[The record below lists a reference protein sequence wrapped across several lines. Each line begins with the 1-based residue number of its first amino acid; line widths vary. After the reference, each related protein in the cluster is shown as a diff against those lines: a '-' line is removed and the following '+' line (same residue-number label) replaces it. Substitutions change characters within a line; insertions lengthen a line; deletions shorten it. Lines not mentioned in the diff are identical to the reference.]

1 MKAFASLYT
10 ELDASGSTS
19 HKVEAMVRYLR
30 DAPPADAAWA
40 IYFLAGGKPRQIV
53 PARSLREAAREAS
66 GLPEWLVDE
75 SYSSVGDLAET
86 IAHLLPEAQVCES
99 IGLSQWMDERL
110 LPLRGAPAEVGIAA
124 LKNWWSQLDW
134 NGRFALNKLI
144 TGGFRVGVSK
154 QLVVRALAEVAGL
167 EPTLIAQRMIGY
179 TDARRM
185 PDTQRYL
192 ALIAPPSA
200 DLSASQTSGQPY
212 PFFLAHP
219 LQGEVASLGALRD
232 WQVEWKWDGI
242 RAQLVLRGEQVWLWS
257 RGEELITERFPEIE
271 RAARKLLESAG
282 CERQALD
289 GLVRDGALRDGP
301 TLDGLVRNGLVLDGE
316 VLAWDVARSRPL
328 PFAALQRRITRKTLT
343 AAIAREAPA
352 VFVAYDLLE
361 SAGQDWRD
369 RPLAQRRAQLE
380 RVLGQTA
387 DAGAAMCDSAAPAAI
402 DAPSA
407 PSAPSA
413 PIGAPSERTMTE
425 VLRLSPVLAASD
437 WPELAALR
445 ESSRERGV
453 EGFML
458 KRRSSS
464 YGIGRTRAEGVD
476 WWKWKVEPYSID
488 AVLVYAQRG
497 HGRRASLYTDY
508 TFALWDRPAGD
519 GPKPPAL
526 LPFAKAYSGLTDDE
540 IAQVDAVIRR
550 TVVEKF
556 GPVRSLTPTLVFE
569 LGFEGI
575 SRSPRHKSGVAVR
588 FPRILRWRT
597 DKTVD
602 QANTLADLHAL
613 LGSTP

>member
-1 MKAFASLYT
+1 MKAFARLYAD
-10 ELDASGSTS
+10 LDASGSTS
-19 HKVEAMVRYLR
+19 HKVGSMVRYLR
-30 DAPPADAAWA
+30 EAPPADAAWA
-40 IYFLAGGKPRQIV
+40 TYFLAGGKPRQIV
-53 PARSLREAAREAS
+53 PARLLREAAREVS

-86 IAHLLPEAQVCES
+86 IAHLLPEGQACAPL
-99 IGLSQWMDERL
+99 GLSQWMEERL
-110 LPLRGAPAEVGIAA
+110 LPLRGAPAEVGIEA
-124 LKNWWSQLDW
+124 LKTWWSQLDW

-154 QLVVRALAEVAGL
+154 QLVLRALAEVAGL
-167 EPTLIAQRMIGY
+167 EATLIAQRMIGY

-185 PDTQRYL
+185 PDAKRYL
-192 ALIAPPSA
+192 ALIEPVA
-200 DLSASQTSGQPY
+200 DGMAVLATGGQPY

-219 LQGEVASLGALRD
+219 LQGEVASLGAVQD

-242 RAQLVLRGEQVWLWS
+242 RAQLVMRGEQVWLWS

-271 RAARKLLESAG
+271 RAARQLVEAP
-282 CERQALD
+282 ALDRPGPD
-289 GLVRDGALRDGP
+289 GLVL
-301 TLDGLVRNGLVLDGE
+301 NGLVLDGE

-343 AAIAREAPA
+343 AAIARDAPA

-369 RPLAQRRAQLE
+369 RSLAARRSQLE

-387 DAGAAMCDSAAPAAI
+387 GEGAATCESDPPAAPAAPA
-402 DAPSA
+402 APKA
-407 PSAPSA
+407 ATGDRRP
-413 PIGAPSERTMTE
+413 TE
-425 VLRLSPVLAASD
+425 VLRVSPVLAASD
-437 WPELAALR
+437 WSELAALR

-458 KRRSSS
+458 KRRASA
-464 YGIGRTRAEGVD
+464 YGMGRTRTEGVD

-508 TFALWDRPAGD
+508 TFALWDRAADEGSE
-519 GPKPPAL
+519 PPAL

-540 IAQVDAVIRR
+540 IAQVDSVIRR

-556 GPVRSLTPTLVFE
+556 GPVRSVTPTLVFE

-602 QANTLADLHAL
+602 QANSLADLHAL
-613 LGSTP
+613 LGPSP

>member
-1 MKAFASLYT
+1 MKAFARLYAD
-10 ELDASGSTS
+10 LDASGSTS
-19 HKVEAMVRYLR
+19 HKVGSMVRYLR
-30 DAPPADAAWA
+30 EAPPADAAWA
-40 IYFLAGGKPRQIV
+40 TYFLAGGKPRQIV
-53 PARSLREAAREAS
+53 PARLLREAAREVS

-86 IAHLLPEAQVCES
+86 IAHLLPEGQACAPL
-99 IGLSQWMDERL
+99 GLSQWMEERL
-110 LPLRGAPAEVGIAA
+110 LPLRGAPAEVGIEA
-124 LKNWWSQLDW
+124 LKTWWSQLDW

-154 QLVVRALAEVAGL
+154 QLVLRALAEVAGL
-167 EPTLIAQRMIGY
+167 EATLIAQRMIGY

-185 PDTQRYL
+185 PDAKRYL
-192 ALIAPPSA
+192 ALIEPVA
-200 DLSASQTSGQPY
+200 DGMAVLATGGQPY

-219 LQGEVASLGALRD
+219 LQGEVASLGAVQD

-242 RAQLVLRGEQVWLWS
+242 RAQLVMRGEQVWLWS

-271 RAARKLLESAG
+271 RAARQLAG
-282 CERQALD
+282 APALD
-289 GLVRDGALRDGP
+289 GPGP
-301 TLDGLVRNGLVLDGE
+301 DGLVLNSLVLDGE

-343 AAIAREAPA
+343 AAIARDAPA

-369 RPLAQRRAQLE
+369 RSLAARRAHLE

-387 DAGAAMCDSAAPAAI
+387 GEGAATCESDPPAAPAAPKAATG
-402 DAPSA
+402 DRRP
-407 PSAPSA
+407 
-413 PIGAPSERTMTE
+413 TE

-437 WPELAALR
+437 WSELAALR

-458 KRRSSS
+458 KRRASA
-464 YGIGRTRAEGVD
+464 YGMGRTRTDGVD

-508 TFALWDRPAGD
+508 TFALWDRAAD
-519 GPKPPAL
+519 EGPEPPVL

-540 IAQVDAVIRR
+540 IAQVDSVIRR

-556 GPVRSLTPTLVFE
+556 GPVRSVTPTLVFE

-602 QANTLADLHAL
+602 QANSLADLHAL

>member
-1 MKAFASLYT
+1 MKAFARLYAD
-10 ELDASGSTS
+10 LDASGSTS
-19 HKVEAMVRYLR
+19 HKVGSMVRYLR
-30 DAPPADAAWA
+30 EAPPADAAWA
-40 IYFLAGGKPRQIV
+40 TYFLAGGKPRQIV
-53 PARSLREAAREAS
+53 PARLLREAAREVS

-86 IAHLLPEAQVCES
+86 IAHLLPEGQACES
-99 IGLSQWMDERL
+99 LGLSQWMEERL
-110 LPLRGAPAEVGIAA
+110 LPLRGAPAEVGIEA
-124 LKNWWSQLDW
+124 LKTWWSQLDW

-167 EPTLIAQRMIGY
+167 EATLIAQRMIGY

-185 PDTQRYL
+185 PDAKRYL
-192 ALIAPPSA
+192 ALIEPVA
-200 DLSASQTSGQPY
+200 DGMAVLATGGQPY

-219 LQGEVASLGALRD
+219 LQGEVASLGAVQD

-242 RAQLVLRGEQVWLWS
+242 RAQLVMRGEQVWLWS

-271 RAARKLLESAG
+271 RAARQLVGGPVLE
-282 CERQALD
+282 R
-289 GLVRDGALRDGP
+289 RLRDGP
-301 TLDGLVRNGLVLDGE
+301 VLNGLVLDGE

-343 AAIAREAPA
+343 AAITREAPA

-369 RPLAQRRAQLE
+369 RSLVARRAQLE

-387 DAGAAMCDSAAPAAI
+387 GEGAATCESDPTAAPAAPA
-402 DAPSA
+402 APKAATSDRR
-407 PSAPSA
+407 P
-413 PIGAPSERTMTE
+413 TE

-437 WPELAALR
+437 WSELAALR

-458 KRRSSS
+458 KRRASA
-464 YGIGRTRAEGVD
+464 YGMGRTRTEGVD

-508 TFALWDRPAGD
+508 TFALWDRVAD
-519 GPKPPAL
+519 EGPEPPEL

-540 IAQVDAVIRR
+540 IAQVDSVIRR

-556 GPVRSLTPTLVFE
+556 GPVRSVTPTLVFE

>member
-1 MKAFASLYT
+1 MKAFARLYAD
-10 ELDASGSTS
+10 LDASGSTS
-19 HKVEAMVRYLR
+19 HKVGSMVRYLR
-30 DAPPADAAWA
+30 EAPPADAAWA
-40 IYFLAGGKPRQIV
+40 TYFLAGGKPRQIV
-53 PARSLREAAREAS
+53 PARLLREAAREVS

-86 IAHLLPEAQVCES
+86 IAHLLPEGQACES
-99 IGLSQWMDERL
+99 LGLSQWMEERL
-110 LPLRGAPAEVGIAA
+110 LPLRGAPAEVGIEA
-124 LKNWWSQLDW
+124 LKTWWSQLDW

-167 EPTLIAQRMIGY
+167 EATLIAQRMIGY

-185 PDTQRYL
+185 PDAQRYL
-192 ALIAPPSA
+192 ALIEPVADGMAVLAPG
-200 DLSASQTSGQPY
+200 GQPY

-219 LQGEVASLGALRD
+219 LQGEVASLGAVQD

-242 RAQLVLRGEQVWLWS
+242 RAQLVMRGEQVWLWS

-271 RAARKLLESAG
+271 RAARQLVEGLG
-282 CERQALD
+282 LVRPALD
-289 GLVRDGALRDGP
+289 GPLRD
-301 TLDGLVRNGLVLDGE
+301 GLVLDGE

-343 AAIAREAPA
+343 AAIARDAPA

-369 RPLAQRRAQLE
+369 RPLAERRSQLE
-380 RVLGQTA
+380 RVLGRTA
-387 DAGAAMCDSAAPAAI
+387 GEGAAICEPDPTVAPTVLVAPTAPQAATSDRMPT
-402 DAPSA
+402 
-407 PSAPSA
+407 
-413 PIGAPSERTMTE
+413 G
-425 VLRLSPVLAASD
+425 VLRVSPVLAASD

-458 KRRSSS
+458 KRRSSL
-464 YGIGRTRAEGVD
+464 YGIGRTRTEGVD

-508 TFALWDRPAGD
+508 TFALWSRAAGE
-519 GPKPPAL
+519 GTEPPAL
-526 LPFAKAYSGLTDDE
+526 LPFAKAYSGLSDDE

-550 TVVEKF
+550 TVIEKF
-556 GPVRSLTPTLVFE
+556 GPVRSVTPTMVFE

>member
-1 MKAFASLYT
+1 MKAFARLYAD
-10 ELDASGSTS
+10 LDASGSTS
-19 HKVEAMVRYLR
+19 HKVGSMVRYLR
-30 DAPPADAAWA
+30 EAPPADAAWA
-40 IYFLAGGKPRQIV
+40 TYFLAGGKPRQIV
-53 PARSLREAAREAS
+53 PARLLREAAREVS

-86 IAHLLPEAQVCES
+86 IAHLLPEGQACES
-99 IGLSQWMDERL
+99 LGLSQWMEERL
-110 LPLRGAPAEVGIAA
+110 LPLRGAPAEVGIEA
-124 LKNWWSQLDW
+124 LKTWWSQLDW

-167 EPTLIAQRMIGY
+167 EATLIAQRMIGY

-185 PDTQRYL
+185 PDAKRYL
-192 ALIAPPSA
+192 ALIEPVA
-200 DLSASQTSGQPY
+200 DGMAVLATGGQPY

-219 LQGEVASLGALRD
+219 LQGEVASLGAVQD

-242 RAQLVLRGEQVWLWS
+242 RAQLVMRGEQVWLWS

-271 RAARKLLESAG
+271 RAARQLVEG
-282 CERQALD
+282 PVLD
-289 GLVRDGALRDGP
+289 RRLRDGP
-301 TLDGLVRNGLVLDGE
+301 VLNGLVLDGE

-343 AAIAREAPA
+343 AAITREAPA

-369 RPLAQRRAQLE
+369 RSLVARRAQLE

-387 DAGAAMCDSAAPAAI
+387 GEGAATCESDPTAAPAAPA
-402 DAPSA
+402 APKAATSDRR
-407 PSAPSA
+407 P
-413 PIGAPSERTMTE
+413 TE

-437 WPELAALR
+437 WSELAALR

-458 KRRSSS
+458 KRRASA
-464 YGIGRTRAEGVD
+464 YGMGRTRTEGVD

-508 TFALWDRPAGD
+508 TFALWDRVAD
-519 GPKPPAL
+519 EGPEPPEL

-540 IAQVDAVIRR
+540 IAQVDSVIRR

-556 GPVRSLTPTLVFE
+556 GPVRSVTPTLVFE

-602 QANTLADLHAL
+602 QANSLADLHAL
-613 LGSTP
+613 LGPSP

>member
-1 MKAFASLYT
+1 MKAFAGLYAD
-10 ELDASGSTS
+10 LDASGSTS
-19 HKVEAMVRYLR
+19 HKVESMVRYLR

-75 SYSSVGDLAET
+75 SYASVGDLAET
-86 IAHLLPEAQVCES
+86 IAHLLPEAQSCES
-99 IGLSQWMDERL
+99 IGLSKWMDERL
-110 LPLRGAPAEVGIAA
+110 LPLRGAPAEVGIEA
-124 LKNWWSQLDW
+124 LKHWWSQLDW

-144 TGGFRVGVSK
+144 TGGLRVGVSK

-167 EPTLIAQRMIGY
+167 EATLIAQRMIGY
-179 TDARRM
+179 TDTRRM
-185 PDTQRYL
+185 PDAQRYL
-192 ALIAPPSA
+192 ALIAP
-200 DLSASQTSGQPY
+200 LLEGVSASQTGGQPY

-219 LQGEVASLGALRD
+219 LAGEVAEIGALHD

-242 RAQLVLRGEQVWLWS
+242 RAQLVMRGEQVWLWS

-271 RAARKLLESAG
+271 RAARKLL
-282 CERQALD
+282 
-289 GLVRDGALRDGP
+289 DGP
-301 TLDGLVRNGLVLDGE
+301 VLDGLVLDGE

-343 AAIAREAPA
+343 AAIARDAPA

-361 SAGQDWRD
+361 SGGQDWRD
-369 RPLAQRRAQLE
+369 RPLAARRAQLE
-380 RVLGQTA
+380 RLL
-387 DAGAAMCDSAAPAAI
+387 
-402 DAPSA
+402 
-407 PSAPSA
+407 
-413 PIGAPSERTMTE
+413 GAPSNE
-425 VLRLSPVLAASD
+425 VLRLSPAVTASD

-458 KRRSSS
+458 KRRSSA
-464 YGIGRTRAEGVD
+464 YGMGRTRAEGVD

-508 TFALWDRPAGD
+508 TFALWNRAAGE
-519 GPKPPAL
+519 GPEPPAL

-556 GPVRSLTPTLVFE
+556 GPVRSVTPTLVFE

-602 QANTLADLHAL
+602 QANTLADLNAL

>member
-1 MKAFASLYT
+1 MKAFARLYAD
-10 ELDASGSTS
+10 LDASGSTS
-19 HKVEAMVRYLR
+19 HKVGSMVRYLR
-30 DAPPADAAWA
+30 EAPPADAAWA
-40 IYFLAGGKPRQIV
+40 TYFLAGGKPRQIV
-53 PARSLREAAREAS
+53 PARLLREAAREVS

-86 IAHLLPEAQVCES
+86 IAHLLPEGQACAPL
-99 IGLSQWMDERL
+99 GLSQWMEERL
-110 LPLRGAPAEVGIAA
+110 LPLRGAPAEVGIEA
-124 LKNWWSQLDW
+124 LKTWWSQLDW

-154 QLVVRALAEVAGL
+154 QLVLRALAEVAGL
-167 EPTLIAQRMIGY
+167 EATLIAQRMIGY

-185 PDTQRYL
+185 PDAKRYL
-192 ALIAPPSA
+192 ALIEPVA
-200 DLSASQTSGQPY
+200 DGMAVLATGGQPY

-219 LQGEVASLGALRD
+219 LQGEVASLGVVQD

-242 RAQLVLRGEQVWLWS
+242 RAQLVMRGEQVWLWS

-271 RAARKLLESAG
+271 RAARQLAG
-282 CERQALD
+282 APALD
-289 GLVRDGALRDGP
+289 GPGP
-301 TLDGLVRNGLVLDGE
+301 DGLVLNSLVLDGE

-343 AAIAREAPA
+343 AAIARDAPA

-369 RPLAQRRAQLE
+369 RSLAARRSQLE

-387 DAGAAMCDSAAPAAI
+387 GEGAATCESDPPAAPAAPA
-402 DAPSA
+402 APMAATSDRR
-407 PSAPSA
+407 P
-413 PIGAPSERTMTE
+413 TE

-437 WPELAALR
+437 WSELAALR

-458 KRRSSS
+458 KRRASA
-464 YGIGRTRAEGVD
+464 YGMGRTRTEGVD
-476 WWKWKVEPYSID
+476 WWKWKVEPFSID

-508 TFALWDRPAGD
+508 TFALWDRVADEGSE
-519 GPKPPAL
+519 PPAL

-540 IAQVDAVIRR
+540 IAQVDSVIRR

-556 GPVRSLTPTLVFE
+556 GPVRSVTPTLVFE

-602 QANTLADLHAL
+602 QANSLADLHAL
-613 LGSTP
+613 LGPSP

>member
-1 MKAFASLYT
+1 MKAFSSLYT

-219 LQGEVASLGALRD
+219 LQGEVASLGPLRD

-242 RAQLVLRGEQVWLWS
+242 RAQLVLRGGQVWLWS

-271 RAARKLLESAG
+271 RAARQLLESAG
-282 CERQALD
+282 CDRQALD

-301 TLDGLVRNGLVLDGE
+301 ALDGPLLDGLVLDGE
-316 VLAWDVARSRPL
+316 VLAWDDARSRPL

-369 RPLAQRRAQLE
+369 RPLAARRAQLE
-380 RVLGQTA
+380 RLLGQAA
-387 DAGAAMCDSAAPAAI
+387 DEGAVRNESDAANAPKAATS
-402 DAPSA
+402 DP
-407 PSAPSA
+407 
-413 PIGAPSERTMTE
+413 TMAE
-425 VLRLSPVLAASD
+425 VLRLSPVSAASD
-437 WPELAALR
+437 WPQLAALR

-458 KRRSSS
+458 KRRSSA

-519 GPKPPAL
+519 GPEPPAL

>member
-1 MKAFASLYT
+1 MKAFARLYAD
-10 ELDASGSTS
+10 LDASGSTS
-19 HKVEAMVRYLR
+19 HKVGSMVRYLR
-30 DAPPADAAWA
+30 EAPPADAAWA
-40 IYFLAGGKPRQIV
+40 TYFLAGGKPRQIV
-53 PARSLREAAREAS
+53 PARLLREAAREVS

-86 IAHLLPEAQVCES
+86 IAHLLPEGQACES
-99 IGLSQWMDERL
+99 LGLSQWMEERL
-110 LPLRGAPAEVGIAA
+110 LPLRGAPAEVGIEA
-124 LKNWWSQLDW
+124 LKTWWSQLDW

-167 EPTLIAQRMIGY
+167 EATLIAQRMIGY

-185 PDTQRYL
+185 PDAKRYL
-192 ALIAPPSA
+192 ALIEPVA
-200 DLSASQTSGQPY
+200 DGMAVLATGGQPY

-219 LQGEVASLGALRD
+219 LQGEVASLGAVQD

-242 RAQLVLRGEQVWLWS
+242 RAQLVMRGEQVWLWS

-271 RAARKLLESAG
+271 RAARQLVEGLG
-282 CERQALD
+282 LVRPALD
-289 GLVRDGALRDGP
+289 GPLRD
-301 TLDGLVRNGLVLDGE
+301 GLVLDGE

-343 AAIAREAPA
+343 AAIARDAPA

-369 RPLAQRRAQLE
+369 RPLAERRSQLE
-380 RVLGQTA
+380 RVLGRTA
-387 DAGAAMCDSAAPAAI
+387 GEGAAICEPDPTVAPTVLVAPTAPQAATSDRMPT
-402 DAPSA
+402 
-407 PSAPSA
+407 
-413 PIGAPSERTMTE
+413 G
-425 VLRLSPVLAASD
+425 VLRVSPVLAASD

-458 KRRSSS
+458 KRRSSL
-464 YGIGRTRAEGVD
+464 YGIGRTRTEGVD

-508 TFALWDRPAGD
+508 TFALWSRAAGE
-519 GPKPPAL
+519 GTEPPAL
-526 LPFAKAYSGLTDDE
+526 LPFAKAYSGLSDDE

-550 TVVEKF
+550 TVIEKF
-556 GPVRSLTPTLVFE
+556 GPVRSVTPTMVFE

>member
-1 MKAFASLYT
+1 MKAFARLYAD
-10 ELDASGSTS
+10 LDASGSTLY
-19 HKVEAMVRYLR
+19 KVESMVRYLR

-53 PARSLREAAREAS
+53 PARSLREAARQVS

-75 SYSSVGDLAET
+75 SYASVGDLAET
-86 IAHLLPEAQVCES
+86 IAHLLPEAQACES
-99 IGLSQWMDERL
+99 IGLSRWMDERL
-110 LPLRGAPAEVGIAA
+110 LPLRGAPAEVGIEA
-124 LKNWWSQLDW
+124 LKHWWSQLDW

-167 EPTLIAQRMIGY
+167 EATLIAQRMIGY

-185 PDTQRYL
+185 PDAPRYL
-192 ALIAPPSA
+192 ALIAPLVEGA
-200 DLSASQTSGQPY
+200 SASQTSGQPY

-219 LQGEVASLGALRD
+219 LQGEVASLGALPD
-232 WQVEWKWDGI
+232 WQAEWKWDGI
-242 RAQLVLRGEQVWLWS
+242 RAQLVMRGEQVWLWS

-271 RAARKLLESAG
+271 RAAHKLFG
-282 CERQALD
+282 GRGPDRPALD
-289 GLVRDGALRDGP
+289 GLVHDSPVRDGP
-301 TLDGLVRNGLVLDGE
+301 TLGGALSDGLVLDGE

-328 PFAALQRRITRKTLT
+328 PFAALQRRITRNTLT

-369 RPLAQRRAQLE
+369 RPLAARRSQLE
-380 RVLGQTA
+380 RLLAQAA
-387 DAGAAMCDSAAPAAI
+387 DEGAARNGSNAPNASNAAN
-402 DAPSA
+402 APKAVSSD
-407 PSAPSA
+407 P
-413 PIGAPSERTMTE
+413 TMAE

-458 KRRSSS
+458 KRRSSA

-519 GPKPPAL
+519 GPDPPAL

-556 GPVRSLTPTLVFE
+556 GPVRSVTPTLVFE

-613 LGSTP
+613 LGSAP

>member
-1 MKAFASLYT
+1 MKAFARLYAD
-10 ELDASGSTS
+10 LDASGSTS
-19 HKVEAMVRYLR
+19 HKVGSMVRYLR
-30 DAPPADAAWA
+30 EAPPADAAWA
-40 IYFLAGGKPRQIV
+40 TYFLAGGKPRQIV
-53 PARSLREAAREAS
+53 PARLLREAAREVS

-86 IAHLLPEAQVCES
+86 IAHLLPEGQACAPL
-99 IGLSQWMDERL
+99 GLSQWMEERL
-110 LPLRGAPAEVGIAA
+110 LPLRGAPAEVGIEA
-124 LKNWWSQLDW
+124 LKTWWSQLDW

-154 QLVVRALAEVAGL
+154 QLVLRALAEVAGL
-167 EPTLIAQRMIGY
+167 EATLIAQRMIGY

-185 PDTQRYL
+185 PDAKRYL
-192 ALIAPPSA
+192 ALIEPVA
-200 DLSASQTSGQPY
+200 DGMAVLATGGQPY

-219 LQGEVASLGALRD
+219 LQGEVASLGAVQD

-242 RAQLVLRGEQVWLWS
+242 RAQLVMRGEQVWLWS

-271 RAARKLLESAG
+271 RAARELVEG
-282 CERQALD
+282 PVLD
-289 GLVRDGALRDGP
+289 RRLRDGP
-301 TLDGLVRNGLVLDGE
+301 VLNGGVLDGE

-343 AAIAREAPA
+343 AAIARDAPA

-369 RPLAQRRAQLE
+369 RSLAARRAHLE

-387 DAGAAMCDSAAPAAI
+387 GEGAATCESDPPAAPAAPMAATG
-402 DAPSA
+402 DRRP
-407 PSAPSA
+407 
-413 PIGAPSERTMTE
+413 TE

-437 WPELAALR
+437 WSELAALR

-458 KRRSSS
+458 KRRASA
-464 YGIGRTRAEGVD
+464 YGMGRTRTEGVD
-476 WWKWKVEPYSID
+476 WWKWKVEPFSID

-508 TFALWDRPAGD
+508 TFALWDRAADEGSE
-519 GPKPPAL
+519 PPAL

-540 IAQVDAVIRR
+540 IAQVDSVIRR

-556 GPVRSLTPTLVFE
+556 GPVRSVTPTLVFE

-602 QANTLADLHAL
+602 QANSLADLHAL
-613 LGSTP
+613 LGPSP

>member
-1 MKAFASLYT
+1 MKAFARLYAD
-10 ELDASGSTS
+10 LDASGSTS
-19 HKVEAMVRYLR
+19 HKVGSMVRYLR
-30 DAPPADAAWA
+30 EAPPADAAWA
-40 IYFLAGGKPRQIV
+40 TYFLAGGKPRQIV
-53 PARSLREAAREAS
+53 PARLLREAAREVS

-86 IAHLLPEAQVCES
+86 IAHLLPEGQACAPL
-99 IGLSQWMDERL
+99 GLSQWMEERL
-110 LPLRGAPAEVGIAA
+110 LPLRGAPAEVGIEA
-124 LKNWWSQLDW
+124 LKTWWSQLDW

-154 QLVVRALAEVAGL
+154 QLVLRALAEVAGL
-167 EPTLIAQRMIGY
+167 EATLIAQRMIGY

-185 PDTQRYL
+185 PDAKRYL
-192 ALIAPPSA
+192 ALIEPVA
-200 DLSASQTSGQPY
+200 DGMAVLATGGQPY

-219 LQGEVASLGALRD
+219 LQGEVASLGAVQD

-242 RAQLVLRGEQVWLWS
+242 RAQLVMRGEQVWLWS

-271 RAARKLLESAG
+271 RAARELVEG
-282 CERQALD
+282 PVLD
-289 GLVRDGALRDGP
+289 RRLRDGP
-301 TLDGLVRNGLVLDGE
+301 VLNGLVLDGE

-343 AAIAREAPA
+343 AAIARDAPA

-369 RPLAQRRAQLE
+369 RSLAARRSQLE

-387 DAGAAMCDSAAPAAI
+387 GEGAATCESDPPAAPAAPKAATG
-402 DAPSA
+402 DRRP
-407 PSAPSA
+407 
-413 PIGAPSERTMTE
+413 TE

-437 WPELAALR
+437 WSELAALR

-458 KRRSSS
+458 KRRASA
-464 YGIGRTRAEGVD
+464 YGMGRTRTEGVD

-508 TFALWDRPAGD
+508 TFALWDRVAD
-519 GPKPPAL
+519 EGPEPPVL

-540 IAQVDAVIRR
+540 IAQVDSVIRR

-556 GPVRSLTPTLVFE
+556 GPVRSVTPTLVFE

-602 QANTLADLHAL
+602 QANSLADLHAL
-613 LGSTP
+613 LGPSP